1 MVTEYLPII
10 LPSYKPGLMIY
21 LINVAYIVEKFV
33 NFDYIKLWVTNK
45 PKSLNLRTKNSNLA

>member
-21 LINVAYIVEKFV
+21 LINVAYIVQKFV
-33 NFDYIKLWVTNK
+33 NFE
-45 PKSLNLRTKNSNLA
+45 PKSLNLRTKSSNLA